1 MSSARERLTRLLSLV
16 PYLDAHPGVDLQ
28 ETADYFGVDAETLI
42 DDLQLLFVTGR
53 PGHMPDDLIDA
64 SWEGGKIY
72 ISNAEEVSV
81 PVRLSA
87 EEAGVLVLALD
98 LIDLIPGLDAEA
110 VRTAA
115 GKLRQAAGE
124 NLHTPV
130 EVSPLPADEELMEFL
145 RSAIAA
151 ESAVSIDY
159 YVASRDELT
168 SRVIAPHRLVP
179 GADWYLDAWCYEVQ
193 APRRFALS
201 KIRSWKPASHPPLS
215 AASAQDTSR
224 EVTMRLGADGAWLA
238 DELELLDREYS
249 VNGDGSVSIRMVVHS
264 LDWLSR
270 FLLCHADVIAEIDDP
285 EAIAAA
291 LERLEDERHSR
302 TA

>member
-16 PYLDAHPGVDLQ
+16 PYLDAHPGADLE
-28 ETADYFGVDAETLI
+28 ETADYFNIDSDTLI

-87 EEAGVLVLALD
+87 EEAGVLVLALE
-98 LIDLIPGLDAEA
+98 LIDTLPGLDTEA

-115 GKLRQAAGE
+115 SKLRLAAGE

-130 EVSPLPADEELMEFL
+130 EVSPIPADEELMAFL
-145 RSAIAA
+145 KQAIATEA
-151 ESAVSIDY
+151 AVEIDY
-159 YVASRDELT
+159 YVGSRDELT
-168 SRVIAPHRLVP
+168 RRIIAPSRLVP
-179 GADWYLDAWCYEVQ
+179 GADWYLDAWCYAAQ

-201 KIRSWKPASHPPLS
+201 SIRSWIPAAHPPLTVS
-215 AASAQDTSR
+215 TAQSSPR
-224 EVTMRLGADGAWLA
+224 EVTMTLSAAGAWLA
-238 DELELLDREYS
+238 DELELSEREYFANGEPS
-249 VNGDGSVSIRMVVHS
+249 VRIRFLVHS
-264 LDWLSR
+264 VDWLSR
-270 FLLCHADVIAEIDDP
+270 FLLCHADVITDIDDS
-285 EAIAAA
+285 EAVDAA
-291 LERLEDERHSR
+291 LTRLG
-302 TA
+302 

>member
-16 PYLDAHPGVDLQ
+16 PYLDAHPGADLE
-28 ETADYFGVDAETLI
+28 ETAAYFHIDSDTLI

-87 EEAGVLVLALD
+87 EEAGVLVLALE
-98 LIDLIPGLDAEA
+98 LIDTLPGLDTEA

-115 GKLRQAAGE
+115 QKLRVAAGE

-130 EVSPLPADEELMEFL
+130 EVSPIPADEDLMTFL
-145 RSAIAA
+145 KQAIGTEAA
-151 ESAVSIDY
+151 IEIDY
-159 YVASRDELT
+159 YVGSRDELT
-168 SRVIAPHRLVP
+168 RRTIAPSKLVP
-179 GADWYLDAWCYEVQ
+179 GADWYLDAWCYAAQ

-201 KIRSWKPASHPPLS
+201 SIRSWTPAAHPPLAVS
-215 AASAQDTSR
+215 NRQSSTR
-224 EVTMRLGADGAWLA
+224 EVTMTLSAAGAWLA
-238 DELELLDREYS
+238 DELELREREYS
-249 VNGDGSVSIRMVVHS
+249 TNGEPTVRIRFLVHS
-264 LDWLSR
+264 VDWLSR
-270 FLLCHADVIAEIDDP
+270 FLLCHADVITDVDDS
-285 EAIAAA
+285 EAVEAA
-291 LERLEDERHSR
+291 LTRLG
-302 TA
+302 

>member
-16 PYLDAHPGVDLQ
+16 PYLDAHPGADLE
-28 ETADYFGVDAETLI
+28 ETAGYFNIDSDTLI

-87 EEAGVLVLALD
+87 EEAGVLVLALE
-98 LIDLIPGLDAEA
+98 LIDTLPGLDTQA

-115 GKLRQAAGE
+115 EKLRLAAGE

-130 EVSPLPADEELMEFL
+130 EVSPIPADEELMTFL
-145 RSAIAA
+145 KQAIDAEAA
-151 ESAVSIDY
+151 VEIDY

-168 SRVIAPHRLVP
+168 RRSVAPSRLVP
-179 GADWYLDAWCYEVQ
+179 GADWYLDAWCYSAQ

-201 KIRSWKPASHPPLS
+201 SIRSWNSAVHPPLGVGDQQSS
-215 AASAQDTSR
+215 AH
-224 EVTMRLGADGAWLA
+224 EVTMTLAPDGAGLA
-238 DELELLDREYS
+238 DELELSEREYVANGEPS
-249 VNGDGSVSIRMVVHS
+249 VRIRFLVHYV
-264 LDWLSR
+264 DWLSR
-270 FLLCHADVIAEIDDP
+270 FLLCHADVITDIDDSDAV
-285 EAIAAA
+285 EAA
-291 LERLEDERHSR
+291 LQRLG
-302 TA
+302 